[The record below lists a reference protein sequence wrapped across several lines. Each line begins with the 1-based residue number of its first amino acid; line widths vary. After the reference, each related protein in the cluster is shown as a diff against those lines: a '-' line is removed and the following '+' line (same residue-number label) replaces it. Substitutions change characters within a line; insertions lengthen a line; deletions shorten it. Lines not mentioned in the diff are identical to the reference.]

1 MPGSP
6 RPVGSSAGRNG
17 LAVASLVLGIIS
29 IPMCF
34 LFIPGVLAVV
44 FGIVA
49 LSQIGGNPGQAGRGQ
64 AIAGLVLGI
73 ISLLFIVLAVV
84 FAGEASFDIESTLVM
99 SILR

>member
-1 MPGSP
+1 M
-6 RPVGSSAGRNG
+6 
-17 LAVASLVLGIIS
+17 LGIIS

-34 LFIPGVLAVV
+34 LFVPGVLAVV

-73 ISLLFIVLAVV
+73 VSLVFIVLAVV
-84 FAGEASFDIESTLVM
+84 FAGEASFDIESTVVM
-99 SILR
+99 TILR

>member
-1 MPGSP
+1 MPGAPPS
-6 RPVGSSAGRNG
+6 GGRNG

-34 LFIPGVLAVV
+34 LFIPGLLAVV

-73 ISLLFIVLAVV
+73 ISLLFIVLAIV
-84 FAGEASFDIESTLVM
+84 FAGDASFDIESSTVM

>member
-1 MPGSP
+1 MPGAPPS
-6 RPVGSSAGRNG
+6 GGRNG
-17 LAVASLVLGIIS
+17 LAVASLVRGIIS

-34 LFIPGVLAVV
+34 LFIPGLLAVV

-73 ISLLFIVLAVV
+73 ISLLFIVLAIV
-84 FAGEASFDIESTLVM
+84 FAGDASFDIESSTVM